1 MFLHIEFCVVR
12 RGSCLCDA
20 VFVNSSMY
28 PCREWEENKRRPC
41 SFFSSTWKNHVSNG
55 RFSERNQSLFS
66 SRRWVAGR
74 RCAEGSQTEAVSGHG
89 WAGGRLPNCCLVLS
103 LLCTL
108 FIPPRWGDF
117 DVYNICPRL
126 DKTCECR
133 FIFIYIHSSFSVIV
147 YIISIQYISIPF
159 NTYINIK
166 HQTSIS
172 ISIYIYTHFYPCI
185 YLSLCSI
192 LF

>member
-1 MFLHIEFCVVR
+1 MVDFLNETSLSFPVAAESLA
-12 RGSCLCDA
+12 GA
-20 VFVNSSMY
+20 VQ
-28 PCREWEENKRRPC
+28 REAKQRQYR
-41 SFFSSTWKNHVSNG
+41 VM
-55 RFSERNQSLFS
+55 
-66 SRRWVAGR
+66 A
-74 RCAEGSQTEAVSGHG
+74 G

-166 HQTSIS
+166 HQTSNIN
-172 ISIYIYTHFYPCI
+172 INIYIYTLI
-185 YLSLCSI
+185 SLYLSISLFYSI
-192 LF
+192 LS